1 MLTLNKELH
10 EKGESFLTNIST
22 KYHIEKVT
30 RKLEKWWELDFAGF
44 MNELKAKIS
53 LEEQEE
59 LMSYFGKRKTEMS
72 EIVNRIDA
80 TDKEIDE
87 MVFVLFG
94 LTEEERRVVLE
105 SNGK

>member
-1 MLTLNKELH
+1 MLFLNKELH
-10 EKGESFLTNIST
+10 EKSDVFLKNISA
-22 KYHIEKVT
+22 KYHIEKIT

-44 MNELKAKIS
+44 IKELKVSIS

-59 LMSYFGKRKTEMS
+59 LMSYFHKRSAEVR
-72 EIVNRIDA
+72 EIASRIEA

-87 MVFVLFG
+87 MVFELYG

-105 SNGK
+105 V